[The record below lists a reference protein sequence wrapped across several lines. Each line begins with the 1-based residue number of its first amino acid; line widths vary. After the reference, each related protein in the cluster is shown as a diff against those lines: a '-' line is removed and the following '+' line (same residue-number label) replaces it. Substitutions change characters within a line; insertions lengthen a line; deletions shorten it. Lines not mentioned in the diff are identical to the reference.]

1 MKRRGTFKYDMY
13 MLANY
18 VDEIIKIRRE
28 LHKIPESGF
37 NEFKTSNY
45 IKKYLTSIDIVYK
58 VYAKTGI
65 VGYINV
71 ENEGDSIAFRSDIDA
86 LSLYEMTSHEF
97 KSEHEGFMHAC
108 GHDGHMAILL
118 IFAKYISEN
127 RDKLKKNIVFIFQ
140 PAEEG
145 PGGAEVMINEGLI
158 SDFNIKEIFGI
169 HLFPDVDEGTFALRK
184 GAMMARTGEFDIEI
198 IGKSGHGAMPHT
210 AIDAIVIASNLIQ
223 SFQSI
228 VSRNIDPLSPAVLTV
243 GKMVCGE
250 RRNIIA
256 EKAVLEGTLRAF
268 DEKIYNLIKDKMNLQ
283 IEAIEKG
290 FNCKVNIVFRDMYPA
305 VINDEKLTEDFF
317 YANSKDFDVEDI
329 EPKMLAED
337 FSYYQKEIP
346 GVFVFLGT
354 KNIEKNHVFPL
365 HNSKFDFDEKI
376 LINGV
381 KSYINVLIYK
391 KILMEE

>member
-1 MKRRGTFKYDMY
+1 MY

-108 GHDGHMAILL
+108 GHDGHMA
-118 IFAKYISEN
+118 
-127 RDKLKKNIVFIFQ
+127 
-140 PAEEG
+140 
-145 PGGAEVMINEGLI
+145 
-158 SDFNIKEIFGI
+158 
-169 HLFPDVDEGTFALRK
+169 
-184 GAMMARTGEFDIEI
+184 
-198 IGKSGHGAMPHT
+198 
-210 AIDAIVIASNLIQ
+210 
-223 SFQSI
+223 
-228 VSRNIDPLSPAVLTV
+228 
-243 GKMVCGE
+243 
-250 RRNIIA
+250 RNIIA

-268 DEKIYNLIKDKMNLQ
+268 DEKTYNLIKDKMNLQ